1 LEDLE
6 NISCKFYHDI
16 VSDMLVKCIRQGF
29 YLLLVVGLPAVVGE
43 VDGDDPVPD
52 VPKMKKAH

>member
-1 LEDLE
+1 
-6 NISCKFYHDI
+6 
-16 VSDMLVKCIRQGF
+16 MLVKCIRQGF